1 MPLTAQLSAGAAA
14 KSVSTKPTVLAVAGQ
29 TGRKGAANTEYE
41 AARIREVTSH
51 AVLYEMRGA
60 VMRGDMLD
68 RRLLEN
74 ELAHVF
80 GVIRGIVLA
89 SSLSLGDK
97 RELLGKLAGIPIQLA
112 PPANGDDA
120 AAEDLNE

>member
-1 MPLTAQLSAGAAA
+1 MAPLPGQ
-14 KSVSTKPTVLAVAGQ
+14 AGQ
-29 TGRKGAANTEYE
+29 KGAANREYE

-51 AVLYEMRGA
+51 AELYELRSAMLSGK
-60 VMRGDMLD
+60 MLD

-97 RELLGKLAGIPIQLA
+97 RALLGSLAAIPVLLEDA
-112 PPANGDDA
+112 TPPANGDDA
-120 AAEDLNE
+120 AGEDLGGE